1 MYNSSGIRGR
11 PFSSGSG
18 GYNAGSGYGGGH
30 NNATEDMMERDNQD
44 SISRLGDRVRGL
56 KELSIEIGD
65 ALRDDNQLLDS
76 MVCSSSHTQNQ
87 VFLIDWSD
95 PGWRLQ
101 QYRFT
106 DYASSWQ
113 GRRAC

>member
-76 MVCSSSHTQNQ
+76 MVCPSPHTQNQ
-87 VFLIDWSD
+87 VFLIGWSG
-95 PGWRLQ
+95 PGW
-101 QYRFT
+101 
-106 DYASSWQ
+106 
-113 GRRAC
+113 